1 MFTRKSLQKL
11 RGKLTSKRRT
21 RGLSLEP
28 LERRAL
34 LSVSPTMIDID
45 LGTASAP
52 SDFVQVGDLTYFTAT
67 SEEYGRELWVTDGTE
82 EGTVQVKDIYEGT
95 YTNDYGTYANSS
107 DPTELIEYNGELF
120 FVANDGEN
128 GAELWKTDG
137 TEDGTVMVADIAD
150 GEGYQY
156 PYGTGPYQS
165 APSNLTISDG
175 TLFFTAW
182 DPDSGIELWKTDGT
196 ESGTV
201 MVKDIFEGTYTD
213 SYGTYANSSNPKYLV
228 DLDGTLFFS
237 AYTNEDGREL
247 WSSDG
252 TESGTV
258 MVKDIFEGTY
268 YYYGTYG
275 TYGPYA
281 NSSNPSNFTVMD
293 GELYFVAQEETYGA
307 ELWKTDGTESGTE
320 IVADIAPGTV
330 SSMDQ
335 YSAMLVIDGTLY
347 FSADDGTHG
356 DELWISDGTAD
367 GTELVKDINEGSGG
381 NLSYYAGFIEFDDM
395 LFFSADDG
403 VNGRELWRSDG
414 TEEGT
419 VLVKDFYTGT
429 DSYGYGY
436 DSYPFYMEVVDGQL
450 FISAKGSSTGR
461 ELWMSDGTEEG
472 TVLVVDTIEGSTGV
486 YPNSLNVAN
495 GYLLFSGIADDGREL
510 WSLDLSTVGLATAE
524 LTIWVNSEAVTLPTN
539 IGVEESGDTA
549 EAYTTNS
556 TGTIALT
563 SPGETT
569 LGEFFET
576 WRTDAGLAGEN
587 EDATLSSTELLGYT
601 ADLEYTVQMFVNG
614 EICTDFDDYVIQDD
628 DEIILIYGSNPVVS
642 LITNYGAIVIELFEE
657 DTPGTVENFL
667 DYVND
672 GDYLNS
678 IFHRSVEDF
687 VIQGGGYTT
696 TTSEFSDTSQF
707 TEITSNGTIENEP
720 GLSNLRGTVAM
731 AKISGDADSATSQF
745 FVNLSDDNVFLDEE
759 DNDAFTVFGQVLDMT
774 SVDTIADLPIDTT
787 NDSPFNTLPMSS
799 DDYVVVV
806 ESIVGLGEI
815 TGFKFLDVDAD
826 GVYDSEVDSLMSGV
840 TVFLD
845 TDGDGVLDDDEV
857 STVTDENGEYMFQV
871 ESGTYTVWA
880 EITDSSVCTLPTST
894 GGSYSVTVEIGRETA
909 SINFAE
915 AALSAPESVS
925 LVAAYDTGTADD
937 DGLTNL
943 NNSSS
948 STVLQFLVEGVTDG
962 AEVSVY
968 ADGVLI
974 GTATAS
980 GDSVTVTTDGETT
993 IADGTCSITATQGLS
1008 GNASEASTAIEVT
1021 IDTVAPAD
1029 LDEDPT
1035 DVAEINVLYE
1045 FDADSG
1051 DEGEEGLL
1059 YSLSDAPDGMTID
1072 ADTGEISWTPTSDQA
1087 VPQDFEILITDAA
1100 GNVTSHAVAMTV
1112 LGDIP
1117 AYPDEYTVNEDET
1130 LTVDADSGVL
1140 ANDGDDESGDLSATL
1155 VSDVSNGTLTFS
1167 SDGSFTYVPDADF
1180 YGTDTFTYM
1189 ASDSEDDSNVARV
1202 TITVVNVNDVPEPE
1216 ADSYTTEEDV
1226 TLTIDADSGVL
1237 ANDVDSDGDT
1247 LTASLASQ
1255 ASNGTVTLNS
1265 DGSFT
1270 YVPDDEFS
1278 GTDSFTYTVSDGTVE
1293 SDAVTV
1299 SLTIEEVLDPPTAVA
1314 DSYQVSEDST
1324 LTITAASGLLAN
1336 DTDPDS
1342 DSLTVSVSDSPANGT
1357 LTLNSNGSFTYVPDA
1372 DFYGTDTFTYV
1383 ASDGTNSTSE
1393 TTVTITVNSVP
1404 DAPTAVDDSS
1414 TTYNGGTTTTVD
1426 VLDNDTSDPDDDDT
1440 LTIVSVTQGSSGGTV
1455 TIDGDAIVYT
1465 APYGFTGTDTFTY
1478 TIEDS
1483 DGLQD
1488 TATVTMTVN
1497 ANSGSSSSG
1506 SSSGSDTSTGSNS
1519 LAGYA
1524 YIDRDGDGVRD
1535 DDECGVPGVQITL
1548 TGVDE
1553 SGNSLEYIVLTH
1565 TDGSYLFEGLPDGT
1579 YELTER
1585 QPTALGDGVDTT
1597 SISDAETGDDQF
1609 TNIVLSGGD
1618 SYTENNFGES
1628 GLHAKYVSVSMFL
1641 ASASSPAECL
1651 LEAIIR
1657 AEELAGY
1664 SELAESIRNGVTDA
1678 ETDNEAPVAVND
1690 AYSATS
1696 GSTLTVT
1703 SSSGVLAND
1712 GDDDGD
1718 SLTAVLVSSATNGT
1732 VALSSDG
1739 SFTYTPDSG
1748 FSGTDT
1754 FTYKA
1759 SDGTAYS
1766 NTATVT
1772 ITVGDANSAP
1782 AAVSDAYSVNAGST
1796 LTVTASSGVLDN
1808 DTDAD
1813 GDSLTASL
1821 VSSPSNGTLTFD
1833 TDGSFTYTP
1842 TSGFSG
1848 TDSFTYKASDGSLTS
1863 GTTTVTITVVA
1874 VNNVPVGEDDAYSLD
1889 EDDTLTVDA
1898 DSGVLANDTDE
1909 DNDDLT
1915 ATVVT
1920 SPSNGTLTLN
1930 SDGSFTYVPDADFNG
1945 TDSFTYVA
1953 DDGTDESDD
1962 VTVTLTV
1969 SAVNDAPVGEADS
1982 YTVAADGSLTVDAD
1996 EGVLVNDE
2004 DADGDTLS
2012 ATVYSDPENGTLT
2025 LNSDGSF
2032 TYTPNAGY
2040 TGSDSFTY
2048 LASDGT
2054 DTSEATTVSIVV
2066 NTPPTAADDSYEMD
2080 EDTALAVD
2088 AVMGLLANDS
2098 DANSDTL
2105 TVAVVDSPE
2114 HGTLTLNED
2123 GSFTYTP
2130 DDDYYG
2136 TDSFTYKADDG
2147 LNESEA
2153 ATVTITVADVDDP
2166 STITLPEAY
2175 SDPDN
2180 PAQVTLGD
2188 TVSFTVTV
2196 SDVDDDDYVFQLDL
2210 ESSGIDSGDT
2220 QPTIDASTG
2229 EFEWTPSAAGEYE
2242 IRVIV
2247 VNGDGEAN
2255 QETFILDVLSS

>member
-11 RGKLTSKRRT
+11 RGKLTSKQRT

-34 LSVSPTMIDID
+34 LSVSPTMIDFD
-45 LGTASAP
+45 SSTVSAP
-52 SDFVQVGDLTYFTAT
+52 SEFVQIGDLTYFAAT

-82 EGTVQVKDIYEGT
+82 EGTVLVKDIYEGT
-95 YTNDYGTYANSS
+95 YSADLDDDGEYDTYACSS
-107 DPTELIEYNGELF
+107 NPSELIEYNGELF

-128 GAELWKTDG
+128 GTELWKTDG
-137 TEDGTVMVADIAD
+137 TEDGTVMVADIAE

-156 PYGTGPYQS
+156 PYGTGPYHS
-165 APSNLTISDG
+165 APTNLTISDG

-201 MVKDIFEGTYTD
+201 MVKDLYEGTYTN

-228 DLDGTLFFS
+228 DLDGTLFFT
-237 AYTNEDGREL
+237 AYNNEDGREL

-281 NSSNPSNFTVMD
+281 NSSSPSNFTVMD
-293 GELYFVAQEETYGA
+293 GELYFVAQDETYGA

-320 IVADIAPGTV
+320 IVADIAEGTV
-330 SSMDQ
+330 SSMDE
-335 YSAMLVIDGTLY
+335 YSAMLVIDGMLY

-356 DELWISDGTAD
+356 EELWISDGTAD
-367 GTELVKDINEGSGG
+367 GTELVKDINEGSEG
-381 NLSYYAGFIEFDDM
+381 NLSYYAGFIEFNDM
-395 LFFSADDG
+395 LYFSADDG

-419 VLVKDFYTGT
+419 VLVKDFYTGA
-429 DSYGYGY
+429 DYNGYGY
-436 DSYPFYMEVVDGQL
+436 DSYPFYMEVIDGQL
-450 FISAKGSSTGR
+450 FITAKSASTGR
-461 ELWMSDGTEEG
+461 ELWVSDGTEEG
-472 TVLVVDTIEGSTGV
+472 TVLVADTIEGSTGV
-486 YPNSLNVAN
+486 YPNSLNTVN
-495 GYLLFSGIADDGREL
+495 GYLLFSGIAEDDREL
-510 WSLDLSTVGLATAE
+510 WSLDLSTLGLVTAE
-524 LTIWVNSEAVTLPTN
+524 LTIWVDSEAVTLPTN

-556 TGTIALT
+556 SGTIALT

-569 LGEFFET
+569 LGDFFEI

-587 EDATLSSTELLGYT
+587 EDATFSSTELLGYT
-601 ADLEYTVQMFVNG
+601 ADLESTVQMFVNG

-642 LITNYGAIVIELFEE
+642 LITNYGAIVIELYEE

-720 GLSNLRGTVAM
+720 GISNLRGTVAM
-731 AKISGDADSATSQF
+731 AKVSGDADSATSQF

-787 NDSPFNTLPMSS
+787 NDSPFATLPMSS

-815 TGFKFLDVDAD
+815 TGFKFLDADAD
-826 GVYDSEVDSLMSGV
+826 GVYDEGVDTLMSGV

-845 TDGDGVLDDDEV
+845 TDGDGELDDDEV

-871 ESGTYTVWA
+871 ESGNYTVWA
-880 EITDSSVCTLPTST
+880 DITDGSVCTLPTST

-968 ADGVLI
+968 ADDVLI

-980 GDSVTVTTDGETT
+980 GDSVTVATDGETT

-1008 GNASEASTAIEVT
+1008 GNASEASTAIEIT

-1035 DVAEINVLYE
+1035 DIAQVDVLYE

-1051 DEGEEGLL
+1051 DEGEEGLQ

-1072 ADTGEISWTPTSDQA
+1072 ADTGEIRWTPSSDQA

-1112 LGDIP
+1112 LGVIP

-1140 ANDGDDESGDLSATL
+1140 ANDGDDESGDLTAAL
-1155 VSDVSNGTLTFS
+1155 VDDVSNGTLTFS
-1167 SDGSFTYVPDADF
+1167 SDGSFTYVPNADF

-1189 ASDSEDDSNVARV
+1189 ASDTEDDSNVARV
-1202 TITVVNVNDVPEPE
+1202 TITVVNVNDAPEPE

-1226 TLTIDADSGVL
+1226 TLIVDADSGVL
-1237 ANDVDSDGDT
+1237 ANDVDIDGDT
-1247 LTASLASQ
+1247 LTLSLASQ
-1255 ASNGTVTLNS
+1255 ASNGTVTLSS

-1314 DSYQVSEDST
+1314 DSYSVSEDST
-1324 LTITAASGLLAN
+1324 LTITAASGVLAN

-1342 DSLTVSVSDSPANGT
+1342 DSLTVSVSDSPSNGT
-1357 LTLNSNGSFTYVPDA
+1357 VTLNTDGSFTYVPDA

-1383 ASDGTNSTSE
+1383 ASDGTNSSSE
-1393 TTVTITVNSVP
+1393 ATVTITVSNVA
-1404 DAPTAVDDSS
+1404 DAPTAVDDSF
-1414 TTYNGGTTTTVD
+1414 TAGNDGTAATLD
-1426 VLDNDTSDPDDDDT
+1426 VLDNDTTDPDEDDT
-1440 LTIVSVTQGSSGGTV
+1440 LTIVSVTQGTFGGTV
-1455 TIDGDAIVYT
+1455 TIDGDTVVYT
-1465 APYGFTGTDTFTY
+1465 APYGFSGTDAFTY

-1483 DGLQD
+1483 DGLTD
-1488 TATVTMTVN
+1488 TATVTMTVD
-1497 ANSGSSSSG
+1497 GSA
-1506 SSSGSDTSTGSNS
+1506 TTTTPTGSNS

-1535 DDECGVPGVQITL
+1535 DDECGIPGVQITL
-1548 TGVDE
+1548 TGVDD
-1553 SGNSLEYIVLTH
+1553 SGNSLEYIALTH

-1585 QPTALGDGVDTT
+1585 QPTALGDGLDTT
-1597 SISDAETGDDQF
+1597 TVTDAETDDDQF
-1609 TNIVLSGGD
+1609 TNIVFSDGE

-1628 GLHAKYVSVSMFL
+1628 GLHAEYVSVNMFL
-1641 ASASSPAECL
+1641 ASASSPEECL

-1664 SELAESIRNGVTDA
+1664 SDLAESIRNGVTDV

-1703 SSSGVLAND
+1703 SDSGVLAND
-1712 GDDDGD
+1712 GDEDGD
-1718 SLTAVLVSSATNGT
+1718 SLTAALVSSATNGT
-1732 VALSSDG
+1732 VALNSDG
-1739 SFTYTPDSG
+1739 SFTYTPD
-1748 FSGTDT
+1748 
-1754 FTYKA
+1754 
-1759 SDGTAYS
+1759 
-1766 NTATVT
+1766 
-1772 ITVGDANSAP
+1772 
-1782 AAVSDAYSVNAGST
+1782 
-1796 LTVTASSGVLDN
+1796 
-1808 DTDAD
+1808 
-1813 GDSLTASL
+1813 
-1821 VSSPSNGTLTFD
+1821 
-1833 TDGSFTYTP
+1833 
-1842 TSGFSG
+1842 SGFSG

-1874 VNNVPVGEDDAYSLD
+1874 VNNVPVGADDAYSLE
-1889 EDDTLTVDA
+1889 EDAILTVDA

-1909 DNDDLT
+1909 DDDDLT
-1915 ATVVT
+1915 ATVVS

-1945 TDSFTYVA
+1945 TDTFTYAA

-2004 DADGDTLS
+2004 DVDGDTLS

-2032 TYTPNAGY
+2032 TYTPNADY
-2040 TGSDSFTY
+2040 TGTDSFTY

-2066 NTPPTAADDSYEMD
+2066 NTPPTAADDSYEVD

-2098 DANSDTL
+2098 DANSDAL

-2130 DDDYYG
+2130 EDDYYG
-2136 TDSFTYKADDG
+2136 ADSFTYKASDG

-2153 ATVTITVADVDDP
+2153 ASVTITVTDVDDP

-2180 PAQVTLGD
+2180 PAQVTVGD
-2188 TVSFTVTV
+2188 TVSFTVGV
-2196 SDVDDDDYVFQLDL
+2196 DDLDDDDYVFQLDL

-2220 QPTIDASTG
+2220 QPTIDGSTG